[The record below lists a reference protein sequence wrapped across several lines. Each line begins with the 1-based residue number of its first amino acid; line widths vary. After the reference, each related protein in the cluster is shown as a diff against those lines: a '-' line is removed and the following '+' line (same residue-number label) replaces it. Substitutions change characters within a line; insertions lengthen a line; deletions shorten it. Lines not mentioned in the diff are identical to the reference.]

1 MRSRKLW
8 IILTANLFLAGHGV
22 LAQSP
27 YQKDFQEFWIDVR
40 QNYAYLERQKINC
53 DKVKEIYTPFADKIT
68 DRNGYISLM
77 EQVLNELHNGHVS
90 LNTNLASS
98 NRLIPSGLDLRV
110 EKSGGR
116 YFITDLRKGFGAD
129 LSGLKIGMEVTA
141 FNEKPIDVQLKQFL
155 PRFTDQPDAKM
166 YQYAIDML
174 FTGTHDGQRSIT
186 VKDSGHL
193 KTFYPV
199 SYSNS
204 TELLFSKKMN
214 NSTGYIRINNSLG
227 NNELIAAFDNAL
239 DSFLLL
245 KNLIIDL
252 TETPGG
258 GNSTVARAIMG
269 RFVNT
274 LLPYQVHEFDEK
286 EYQTKRHWVEY
297 VTPRKKRFEGKVYVL
312 AGRWTGSMG
321 EGIAIGFDGMKR
333 AAIIGTPMAGL
344 LGAVSGFWMTE
355 TGIGFQ
361 LPTERLYHINGTPRE
376 DFVPAILTRNVEET
390 IVKAREIQ

>member
-1 MRSRKLW
+1 
-8 IILTANLFLAGHGV
+8 LTANLFLAGHGV